1 MGAIGNLAKICFTTK
16 LGKLID
22 SYQEEEYRLKSGVIS
37 ENAVTTTS
45 IDNIYLRSPDMQML
59 MNLLA
64 EKEGMWSAIL
74 ILSIF
79 DSNFKNQFKV
89 LNRISCICRHLAVIV
104 TIYMVR
110 AIHNMKYNFQTG
122 KRFKDYIISI

>member
-1 MGAIGNLAKICFTTK
+1 MIKAIGTFAKNCFTTK

-22 SYQEEEYRLKSGVIS
+22 SYHEEEYQMKRGGL
-37 ENAVTTTS
+37 ENDAIATTS
-45 IDNIYLRSPDMQML
+45 IANIYLRSPDMQML
-59 MNLLA
+59 LNLLA

-89 LNRISCICRHLAVIV
+89 LI
-104 TIYMVR
+104 
-110 AIHNMKYNFQTG
+110 
-122 KRFKDYIISI
+122 

>member
-1 MGAIGNLAKICFTTK
+1 MFKAVGSLAKFCFTTK

-22 SYQEEEYRLKSGVIS
+22 SYQEEENQLRKRESG
-37 ENAVTTTS
+37 EFTTTTTA
-45 IDNIYLRSPDMQML
+45 IANIYLRSPDMQML
-59 MNLLA
+59 LNLLA

-89 LNRISCICRHLAVIV
+89 HILSLEFIFAVLIKNV
-104 TIYMVR
+104 SR
-110 AIHNMKYNFQTG
+110 LL
-122 KRFKDYIISI
+122 